1 MSTTTNAADLAF
13 AGAEGFGAET
23 TGGRGGEIIR
33 VTNLN
38 DSGKGSLRW
47 ALEEQD
53 GPRIVVF
60 EVSGEIALDDA
71 IKVNG
76 DVTIAGQTS
85 PNGVTVTGAKLRVL
99 EDNVIIR
106 GMQFRPGDGDG
117 DTPDNR
123 DGLSIGNS
131 NHTVKNVV
139 IDSNSFSWS
148 VDELVTVWYGAQ
160 NITISNNI
168 MAEALQSSIHSKGD
182 HSMGLL
188 VGDGAENVTV
198 VGNLIAHNEF
208 RNMTVKDD
216 SKQIEF
222 INNVVYNYG
231 PNGFLGHEGTTAH
244 IIGNAY
250 IKGKDSAGRAAI
262 QLKSPESGT
271 AYYLEDNLAEVDGG
285 ATSKI
290 KSNYVFEPSNVS
302 VLPSSQVVDHVL
314 ANAGARYPELNAA
327 DARVIQSVID
337 GTGRIIDSPDEVGG
351 YEFGKNTS
359 APKDS
364 DNDGIPDAVEITM
377 GTNANKF
384 DAHGDA
390 DGDGISNIEDYIHG
404 LIDGDVATAP
414 VEGPSD
420 TGSGSSGTGTGDVS
434 EDTGSSGS
442 GSSGSGAGSSGSA
455 SSGTGSSVSAMRV
468 EAEDF
473 KVVDGFFAASNK
485 AASGGDV
492 LQVKGTSAGEAE
504 LAFDGASGIYDLTI
518 GYFDESDGKAE
529 LSVFVNGKAVD
540 SWTWNK
546 DLGSGLAN
554 KNTLTERVIEGV
566 EINEG
571 DIVTLAGQ
579 GQGKEPLRVDYVDLR
594 PQLVGEV
601 KGEDTYQSGYDGD
614 TITIEAESLLL
625 EDGFRIESNGHA
637 SGGEVIRVK
646 SGEAGT
652 ASTFFNGETGTYDIA
667 IDYFDEADGASF
679 LEVVVGGDVVE
690 SWTWN
695 AETEQNLA
703 SKDSLTRHVI
713 EDIQVAAGDAIVL
726 QGYSDGGEPLRIDSI
741 ELFADALLA

>member
-23 TGGRGGEIIR
+23 TGGRGGEIIH

-47 ALEEQD
+47 ALEQQD

-60 EVSGEIALDDA
+60 DVSGEINLKDM

-85 PNGVTVTGAKLRVL
+85 PNGVTVTGAKLRIV
-99 EDNVIIR
+99 EDNVIVR

-123 DGLSIGNS
+123 DGLSIGS
-131 NHTVKNVV
+131 SSHTVKNVIV
-139 IDSNSFSWS
+139 DSNSFSWS
-148 VDELVTVWYGAQ
+148 IDELVTVWYGAQ
-160 NITISNNI
+160 NVTISNNI

-188 VGDGAENVTV
+188 VGDGAENVTI

-231 PNGFLGHEGTTAH
+231 PNGLLGHEGTTAH

-250 IKGKDSAGRAAI
+250 IAGKDSAGRAAI
-262 QLKSPESGT
+262 QLKSPEAGT
-271 AYYLEDNLAEVDGG
+271 AYYLEDNIAEVDGG

-290 KSNYVFEPSNVS
+290 KNKYVFEPSNVT

-314 ANAGARYPELNAA
+314 SNAGARYPELN
-327 DARVIQSVID
+327 DVDERIIQSVKD
-337 GTGRIIDSPDEVGG
+337 GTGRIIDSPDQVGG
-351 YEFGKNTS
+351 YDFGKNVA

-364 DNDGIPDAVEITM
+364 DKDGIPDAVEKTM
-377 GTNANKF
+377 GTNPNKF

-390 DGDGISNIEDYIHG
+390 DGDGISNIEDYING

-414 VEGPSD
+414 VETPTDTGSGGSD
-420 TGSGSSGTGTGDVS
+420 TGAGGVSDSGSSDDTGSSGSAGSGSSGTG
-434 EDTGSSGS
+434 SSG
-442 GSSGSGAGSSGSA
+442 
-455 SSGTGSSVSAMRV
+455 SAMRV

-473 KVVDGFFAASNK
+473 KIIEGFFESSNN
-485 AASGGDV
+485 AASGDDV
-492 LQVKGTSAGEAE
+492 LQVKGTKAGEAE
-504 LAFDGASGIYDLTI
+504 LAFDGASGTYDLVI
-518 GYFDESDGKAE
+518 GYFDENDGKAE
-529 LSVFVNGKAVD
+529 LSVLVNGKAVD
-540 SWTWNK
+540 SWKWNK
-546 DLGSGLAN
+546 DLGSDLAN
-554 KNTLTERVIEGV
+554 NKTLTERVIEGV

-571 DIVTLAGQ
+571 DTVTLVGK

-601 KGEDTYQSGYDGD
+601 MGEDTFESGVDID
-614 TITIEAESLLL
+614 PIKIEAESLLL

-637 SGGEVIRVK
+637 SGGDVIRVK
-646 SGEAGT
+646 GGGEGT
-652 ASTFFNGETGTYDIA
+652 ASTFFEGETGIYDIA

-679 LEVVVGGDVVE
+679 LEVVVGGEVVDA
-690 SWTWN
+690 WTWN

-703 SKDSLTRHVI
+703 SKDSLARHVI
-713 EDIQVAAGDAIVL
+713 EDIQIAAGDAIVL
-726 QGYSDGGEPLRIDSI
+726 QGYADGGEPLRIDSI

>member
-1 MSTTTNAADLAF
+1 MSTNTNAADLAF

-60 EVSGEIALDDA
+60 DVSGEIALDDA

-85 PNGVTVTGAKLRVL
+85 PNGVTVTGAKLRIL

-123 DGLSIGNS
+123 DGLSIGNP

-160 NITISNNI
+160 NVTLSNNI

-250 IKGKDSAGRAAI
+250 IKGADSAGRAAI

-271 AYYLEDNLAEVDGG
+271 AYYLEDNIAEVDGG

-290 KSNYVFEPSNVS
+290 KSSYVFEPSNVT
-302 VLPSSQVVDHVL
+302 VLPSSEVVDHVL
-314 ANAGARYPELNAA
+314 ANAGARYPELNAV
-327 DARVIQSVID
+327 DARIIQSVID
-337 GTGRIIDSPDEVGG
+337 GTGRIIDSPDDVGG
-351 YEFGKNTS
+351 YDFGKNVA
-359 APKDS
+359 APQDS
-364 DNDGIPDAVEITM
+364 DKDGIPDAVEKTM
-377 GTNANKF
+377 GTDPNKF

-390 DGDGISNIEDYIHG
+390 DGDGISNIEDYING

-414 VEGPSD
+414 VERPSD
-420 TGSGSSGTGTGDVS
+420 TGSGSSDTDTGVGDVS
-434 EDTGSSGS
+434 DDTGSSDTGSSDTGSSTGS
-442 GSSGSGAGSSGSA
+442 GSSA
-455 SSGTGSSVSAMRV
+455 TAMRV

-473 KVVDGFFAASNK
+473 KVIEGFFATSNK
-485 AASGGDV
+485 AASGGDI

-529 LSVFVNGKAVD
+529 LSVLVNGKAVD

-601 KGEDTYQSGYDGD
+601 MGEDTYESGVDLEP
-614 TITIEAESLLL
+614 IKFEAESLLL

-646 SGEAGT
+646 GGEAGT

-667 IDYFDEADGASF
+667 VDYFDEADGASF
-679 LEVVVGGDVVE
+679 LEVVVGGEVVD